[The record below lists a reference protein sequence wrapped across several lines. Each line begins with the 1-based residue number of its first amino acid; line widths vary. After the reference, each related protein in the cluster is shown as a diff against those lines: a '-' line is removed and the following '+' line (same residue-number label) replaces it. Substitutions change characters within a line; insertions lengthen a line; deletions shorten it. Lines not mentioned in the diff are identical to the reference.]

1 MTQPEAEGVPAGGEP
16 TPVAPAQPSPWEGF
30 EWDGNVDSLPAPVA
44 KVIRDARKDSA
55 SARTTAKATAA
66 QDARNEL
73 VSQFAEVLGIGKGEG
88 ETPPDPKA
96 LTEHLQRAQ
105 SENVQ
110 TQLELRVYKA
120 AGKVGVG
127 AADVEKLLDSRAF
140 SEEIDNLDVS
150 NLAEFDAAVTELIK
164 GRMANQPQAA
174 GPTTQ
179 RVPVE
184 HLRPGGLPSPPP
196 QTLAEQIATAE
207 RAGNW
212 VLSRQLK
219 SQQLTALA
227 ANQK

>member
-1 MTQPEAEGVPAGGEP
+1 MTQPEAEGVPAAGEP
-16 TPVAPAQPSPWEGF
+16 TPVEPAQPSPWEGF

-73 VSQFAEVLGIGKGEG
+73 VSQFAEVLGLAKGEG

-120 AGKVGVG
+120 AGKVGIG

-164 GRMANQPQAA
+164 GRMANQPQATV
-174 GPTTQ
+174 TTG
-179 RVPVE
+179 RTPVE
-184 HLRPGGLPSPPP
+184 ALRPGALPNVPPP
-196 QTLAEQIATAE
+196 SLDEQIAAAQK
-207 RAGNW
+207 AGNY
-212 VLSRQLK
+212 RQVISL
-219 SQQLTALA
+219 Q
-227 ANQK
+227 NQKLANLTT